1 MMKKFAIAG
10 SNDKPVINLDNEKGT
25 LNFSGS
31 SLPENVLE
39 VFNPVLKWLEDY
51 CAEPNPTTRAEFSFE
66 YLNTASSH
74 MIARIMQKIVSLKS
88 GCNDLSISWYYASG
102 DLDMRHFGEELIELT
117 GYPIQLIAHDMDS

>member
-1 MMKKFAIAG
+1 MKNLTIEG
-10 SNDKPVINLDNEKGT
+10 SNDKPAINLDNEKGT

-31 SLPENVLE
+31 SLPENVLD
-39 VFNPVLKWLEDY
+39 VFNPVLKWLEKY
-51 CAEPNPTTRAEFSFE
+51 CADPNPNTRAEFFFE

-74 MIARIMQKIVSLKS
+74 MIARIMQKIASLKS
-88 GCNDLSISWYYASG
+88 GCKELSINWYYPSG